1 MDNFFDNLKNVL
13 DIPDLNKIK
22 NAKESQ
28 SILLSTTL
36 ILKYLNDLRR
46 NKLTCA
52 YSNTDK
58 MIFED
63 EIIMFDHV
71 SYTLRISK
79 KMEDNLKSCLK
90 DDIIIIPI
98 GINSPLLSNI
108 KHLNIILI
116 DKKNKTF
123 EYFEP
128 LGKNNSIFI
137 PSIDVPG
144 TIYNC
149 ISDILNFKT
158 YQFINASDTCPI
170 GLQEIDNPKEYRCGA
185 WCMFILYL
193 KIYNRSMSIP
203 QITNV
208 ITSNLNKYVKLS
220 DVIKK
225 FMSFIENEYKDGIFD
240 NIINEYDLFKYN
252 EHSQILVQEFHDK
265 TQNYLKRLIGHGDT
279 NTSEDK
285 LNFYNY
291 IFLNKIPQFHLT
303 IEKILKGA
311 FVNVYNQGK
320 HDCLKNEPFIN
331 DSEMSDSDNEIS
343 DSDSEM
349 SYNDKINNGLI
360 SMSMD

>member
-1 MDNFFDNLKNVL
+1 MDNFFDNLNNVL
-13 DIPDLNKIK
+13 NIPDLNKIK
-22 NAKESQ
+22 NAKESH

-46 NKLTCA
+46 NKLTCT
-52 YSNTDK
+52 YGKTDK

-63 EIIMFDHV
+63 EIIMFDHI
-71 SYTLRISK
+71 SYTLKISK
-79 KMEDNLKSCLK
+79 KMEDNLISCFK

-98 GINSPLLSNI
+98 GITSPLLSGI

-144 TIYNC
+144 TIFNC
-149 ISDILNFKT
+149 ISKILNFKT
-158 YQFINASDTCPI
+158 YQFINASETCPI

-193 KIYNRSMSIP
+193 KIYNRNMNISM
-203 QITNV
+203 ITNA

-225 FMSFIENEYKDGIFD
+225 FMSFIEIEYKDGIFD
-240 NIINEYDLFKYN
+240 NIINEYDLLKYN
-252 EHSQILVQEFHDK
+252 DKSQLLLQEFHDK
-265 TQNYLKRLIGHGDT
+265 TQNYLKRLIGHENTG
-279 NTSEDK
+279 TSEDM

-291 IFLNKIPQFHLT
+291 IFLNKIPEFHLI
-303 IEKILKGA
+303 IEKILKSA
-311 FVNVYNQGK
+311 FINVYNQGK
-320 HDCLKNEPFIN
+320 HDCIKNEPPIN
-331 DSEMSDSDNEIS
+331 DSEMIDSNYDYDTMI
-343 DSDSEM
+343 
-349 SYNDKINNGLI
+349 INNDI
-360 SMSMD
+360 NNEHMSMD